1 MRTAAAL
8 ARFTAQVFTPYV
20 YVTYATLWVLSLEA
34 TTAAAARTP
43 WHPGPGTAARCAS
56 AVLVL
61 FFLRV
66 VDEQK
71 DLVYDR
77 EHHPDRP
84 LVRGT
89 VSVAQLRGA
98 MAGAAVLLVALN
110 VALSPLSL
118 LPLAADLGYAWL
130 LVAVER
136 RSARVRDGLLL
147 NLAVTHPVQL
157 LLSVYVYVSLADST
171 PVPARWAAVPLLLVP
186 ACVFLHFEFAR
197 KTRRRAEPGTRAY
210 SAVIGPVPSALV
222 ALGWAVLA
230 AVLAAGALGDVRA
243 LLPCVL
249 LILPGAAAVRFL
261 RGRTAAWPVPAA
273 MVFVV
278 GFLSALL
285 TSALLIE
292 SAGWPGG
299 AR

>member
-8 ARFTAQVFTPYV
+8 ARFTVQVFTPYV
-20 YVTYATLWVLSLEA
+20 YLTYAALWVLSLEA
-34 TTAAAARTP
+34 AAAAAAHTP
-43 WHPGPGTAARCAS
+43 WHPGAGTAVRCAS

-61 FFLRV
+61 FYLRV

-71 DLVYDR
+71 DLDYDR
-77 EHHPDRP
+77 EHNPDRP

-89 VSVAQLRGA
+89 VTVAQLRGA
-98 MAGAAVLLVALN
+98 MAGVAVLLVALN
-110 VALSPLSL
+110 AALSALSL
-118 LPLAADLGYAWL
+118 LPLAVDLAYAWL
-130 LVAVER
+130 LVVLER

-157 LLSVYVYVSLADST
+157 LLSVYVYVSLTDST
-171 PVPARWAAVPLLLVP
+171 AVPARWTALPLLLVF

-197 KTRRRAEPGTRAY
+197 KTRWRHEPGSRMY
-210 SAVIGPVPSALV
+210 SGVIGPVPSALV

-230 AVLAAGALGDVRA
+230 AVLAAAVLRDPRA
-243 LLPCVL
+243 LLPCAL
-249 LILPGAAAVRFL
+249 LAFPGAAALRFL
-261 RGRTAAWPVPAA
+261 RRRTAAWPVPAA

-285 TSALLIE
+285 TSALLIQ
-292 SAGWPGG
+292 SAGPGG
-299 AR
+299 MR

>member
-8 ARFTAQVFTPYV
+8 ARFTGQVFTPHV
-20 YVTYATLWVLSLEA
+20 YVTYAILWVLSLEA
-34 TTAAAARTP
+34 AAAATAHTP
-43 WHPGPGTAARCAS
+43 WHPGAGTAVRCVS

-61 FFLRV
+61 FYLRV

-71 DLVYDR
+71 DLDYDR
-77 EHHPDRP
+77 EHNPDRP

-89 VSVAQLRGA
+89 VTVAQLRGA
-98 MAGAAVLLVALN
+98 MAGVAVLLIALN
-110 VALSPLSL
+110 APLSPLSL
-118 LPLAADLGYAWL
+118 LPLAVDLGYAWL
-130 LVAVER
+130 LVVLER

-157 LLSVYVYVSLADST
+157 LLSAYVYLSLIDST
-171 PVPARWAAVPLLLVP
+171 PVPARWTALPLLLVF

-197 KTRRRAEPGTRAY
+197 KTRWYNEPGSRMY
-210 SAVIGPVPSALV
+210 SGVIGPVPSALV

-230 AVLAAGALGDVRA
+230 AVLATALLRDPRA

-249 LILPGAAAVRFL
+249 LAFPGTAALRFL
-261 RGRTAAWPVPAA
+261 RGRAPAWPVPAA

-278 GFLSALL
+278 GFLLALL
-285 TSALLIE
+285 TSALLIQAAE
-292 SAGWPGG
+292 PGG
-299 AR
+299 I